1 MLSSISD
8 CIAVPMEI
16 TGTVFVGIV
25 GAVVAVWGVF
35 TQRAIAARR
44 ATIDFIARSEA
55 DHDLMAAR
63 KRFIMLAKAGGLSPY
78 AAIDKEGT
86 PDTEVIRIVLNEFEL
101 VAIGIQRGILD
112 YTIYSRW
119 MKSEANRYWNH
130 ALPFITELRTRL
142 HNDEIYKEFEVLQ
155 NWLKA
160 DSAPTRSFWWGRLF

>member
-1 MLSSISD
+1 
-8 CIAVPMEI
+8 MEFS
-16 TGTVFVGIV
+16 GTVFVGCV
-25 GAVVAVWGVF
+25 AALVAVWGVF

-63 KRFIMLAKAGGLSPY
+63 KRFIGLAKAGGLSPY
-78 AAIDKEGT
+78 AAIDKEGS
-86 PDTEVIRIVLNEFEL
+86 PETEAIRIVLNEFEL

-119 MKSEANRYWNH
+119 SKYEAIRYWNH
-130 ALPFITELRTRL
+130 ALPFISELRTRL
-142 HNDEIYKEFEVLQ
+142 HSNDIYREFEVLQ

-160 DSAPTRSFWWGRLF
+160 DSAPTRSFWWNRLF